1 MAKNY
6 VCNGAKI
13 ECKLCTKPEG
23 ILKVTSNTIKVQDK
37 IFATEGDKEKT
48 NLIFEG
54 NCKKSTWQASPCASV
69 IKLEKWEVVA
79 DLIVQDHKALLEDS
93 TIICAY
99 GGVPIKITDHLQ
111 KSEPKELQP
120 VAAPV
125 IGPIDEPM
133 LYGLEWKSNKAG
145 KSKEKTIDI
154 ADKVIEKT
162 VVGEKV
168 WLEACTMGILPG
180 EKIRFQLTL
189 EQENSTSELL
199 ETSATVQSNGIVFI
213 QLKSEDSLG
222 KSYKVNAK
230 AIYDKNTTAEAKIE
244 ILPLPKVIVGF
255 RPSKN
260 YDGEYG
266 FDFMRDKNKKDKLTY
281 KDILGTNKTIINKT
295 TKKKENK
302 FTKYTTDTKYNSLKD
317 DYYTTLTFPW
327 HKDAKGKE
335 IEYIQSWLTIYPK
348 ETQTLSLQ
356 IDTLEKNDQD
366 LTLEYDINLFKLNT
380 DIIPAQSKGKKRL
393 KDHLTIECIKEF
405 EKPQTIKVMLGNT
418 QFGQLNILP
427 NAKANRKKVD
437 VLFIK
442 VETKLKKKKKTVSTT
457 GEDAFLKKYLTQAY
471 IQPNIIEEVLDLTA
485 DTTFNKTFDTKS
497 NGYIDNRTGIHDYL
511 NKKVDLKYKDY
522 LKVYFIPDECPSFNK
537 AGIKVGRVNGQAK
550 GFSSDAVVLFY
561 GHNTSTTTHESLH
574 ALGLY
579 HTFSS
584 HKNTPYSYK
593 KGETYNIMD
602 YSHQSKYGSKKRIT
616 TWLWQWKKLWDNKL
630 IKSE

>member
-1 MAKNY
+1 MGKNY
-6 VCNGAKI
+6 VCNGAAIK
-13 ECKLCTKPEG
+13 CQMCTKPEG
-23 ILKVTSNTIKVQDK
+23 TLTVTSNQIKIQGK
-37 IFATEGDKEKT
+37 LFATENDKAKP
-48 NLIFEG
+48 NLMFEG
-54 NCKKSTWQASPCASV
+54 NCKASPYQASPCIGV
-69 IKLEKWEVVA
+69 IVPTMW
-79 DLIVQDHKALLEDS
+79 QDTSDTTIQGGKALLDSS
-93 TIICAY
+93 TIMCGF
-99 GGVPIKITDHLQ
+99 GGVAIEITDHLQ
-111 KSEPKELQP
+111 VSKPTELQP
-120 VAAPV
+120 IIAPV
-125 IGPIDEPM
+125 LSPDFEPKIINFD
-133 LYGLEWKSNKAG
+133 WKSNKL
-145 KSKEKTIDI
+145 EKTLDYPN
-154 ADKVIEKT
+154 KVITKTIFDEKI
-162 VVGEKV
+162 
-168 WLEACTMGILPG
+168 WLDIQTSGMLPG
-180 EKIRFQLTL
+180 EEIIF
-189 EQENSTSELL
+189 EIFDENDTENILLKTSG
-199 ETSATVQSNGIVFI
+199 TIDPQGITRIKLQNIKPENEKAFKLI
-213 QLKSEDSLG
+213 
-222 KSYKVNAK
+222 AK
-230 AIYDKNTTAEAKIE
+230 ASYDETTKAEAKIE
-244 ILPLPKVIVGF
+244 ILPLPKVIVDF

-266 FDFMRDKNKKDKLTY
+266 FDYMRDKNKKDKLTY

-317 DYYTTLTFPW
+317 DHYTTITFPW
-327 HKDAKGKE
+327 YKDAKGKK

-348 ETQTLSLQ
+348 ATQTLSLQ
-356 IDTLEKNDQD
+356 IDTLEKNNQD
-366 LTLEYDINLFKLNT
+366 LTLEYDKSLFKLNT
-380 DIIPAQSKGKKRL
+380 DLVPAQSKGEKRL

-405 EKPQTIKVMLGNT
+405 DKVQTIKVMLGST

-427 NAKANRKKVD
+427 NAKAKRKKVD

-442 VETKLKKKKKTVSTT
+442 VETKLKKKKKTASTT

-485 DTTFNKTFDTKS
+485 DTTFNKTYDTNN

-511 NKKVDLKYKDY
+511 NKKVDVKYKDY

-537 AGIKVGRVNGQAK
+537 DGIKVGRVNGQAK
-550 GFSSDAVVLFY
+550 DISSDAVVLFD

-584 HKNTPYSYK
+584 HKDTPYSYK

-602 YSHQSKYGSKKRIT
+602 YSHQSKYGSKKRIM